1 MGCPDC
7 NRRSVSRRN
16 LAAAPAGLSLTVL
29 QSRRD
34 VCRQCD
40 HASRNPD
47 PRYAVNAG
55 LTSLSVCGRAGKRVA
70 DLTAEPSGRCPL
82 GGW

>member
-7 NRRSVSRRN
+7 NRRSVSRPQ

-40 HASRNPD
+40 HASRNPAA
-47 PRYAVNAG
+47 RFAVNAG
-55 LTSLSVCGRAGKRVA
+55 LTSLSRCGKSGKRIA
-70 DLTAEPSGRCPL
+70 DLTAESSGRCPL